1 VENQIRNALQYQ
13 LFSVMIE
20 ASTVMGPDGQHSTRS
35 LQPQTEQVL
44 RMRYHDIAK
53 LQEGLDEIYGKG
65 QYKLKA
71 GNTGT
76 MVHERHR

>member
-1 VENQIRNALQYQ
+1 MV
-13 LFSVMIE
+13 E
-20 ASTVMGPDGQHSTRS
+20 ASTVMESDGQHSTNL
-35 LQPQTEQVL
+35 LQPLTEQVL

-71 GNTGT
+71 GSTNTL
-76 MVHERHR
+76 VHEQHC

>member
-1 VENQIRNALQYQ
+1 ML
-13 LFSVMIE
+13 IE
-20 ASTVMGPDGQHSTRS
+20 ASTIMGSEDQHSTMS
-35 LQPQTEQVL
+35 LQPWTEQVL

-71 GNTGT
+71 GNTGA
-76 MVHERHR
+76 MVLERHR